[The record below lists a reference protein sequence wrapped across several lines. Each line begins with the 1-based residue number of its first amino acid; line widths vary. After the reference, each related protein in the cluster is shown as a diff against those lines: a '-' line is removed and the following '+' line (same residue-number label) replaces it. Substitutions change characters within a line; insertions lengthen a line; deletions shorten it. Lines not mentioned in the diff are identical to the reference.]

1 MSVWDFTSAI
11 VRLPAES
18 AVNGLRAGDSA
29 APSLEGIRAE
39 HDTYVQALEV
49 LGVGVEALE
58 PLEDYPDSLFV
69 EDAALVFPE
78 AAILLRPGAPSRE
91 GEAAMIEPVLRRRFE
106 RLLVLDEGYVD
117 GGDVLVT
124 PDAVYIG
131 CSNRTDPAGARC
143 LAGLLAEIGRE
154 ARIVATPP
162 GTLHLKSDCALLD
175 GETILAAPALAVS
188 GTFDGFRLLTTPAGE
203 EAAANL
209 VRIGRSVLIGAGYP
223 KTIHLVASLGL
234 TPVPL
239 DTREIAKI
247 DAGLSC
253 MSLRW

>member
-11 VRLPAES
+11 VRRPADS
-18 AVNGLRAGDSA
+18 AVNGLRSDNGA

-39 HDTYVQALEV
+39 HDAYVQALESI
-49 LGVGVEALE
+49 GVAVETLE
-58 PLEDYPDSLFV
+58 PLEDHPDSMFV

-78 AAILLRPGAPSRE
+78 AAILLRPGAPSRA
-91 GEAAMIEPVLRRRFE
+91 GEAMLIEPALRRRFE
-106 RLLVLDEGYVD
+106 RVLVLDEGNVD

-131 CSNRTDPAGARC
+131 CSSRTDQAGARR
-143 LAGLLAEIGRE
+143 LAGLLAEVGRE

-162 GTLHLKSDCALLD
+162 GTLHLKSDSALLD
-175 GETILAAPALAVS
+175 GETILATPALAAS
-188 GTFDGFRLLTTPAGE
+188 EAFNGFRLMTTPAGE
-203 EAAANL
+203 EAGANL
-209 VRIGRSVLIGAGYP
+209 VRIGCSVLIGTRYP
-223 KTIHLVASLGL
+223 RTIDLVASLGL
-234 TPVPL
+234 RPVPL
-239 DTREIAKI
+239 DTREIAKL